1 MMKLDCVPHGIL
13 DFARAALRSVRLVRT
28 RNSYQRLASGVFGS
42 GFIEANGQ

>member
-13 DFARAALRSVRLVRT
+13 DFARAALHSVRPVRT
-28 RNSYQRLASGVFGS
+28 RNWCQRLGSGVFGS